1 MNTIVLNEPGRFSL
15 ISTEPPVEPEPGTA
29 LVRVR
34 RVGIC
39 GTDIHAYQ
47 GNQPFFT
54 YPRILGHELGVEVVE
69 VAGSPGN
76 IDGIRA
82 GDRCAVE
89 PYLSCG
95 TCVACRS
102 GKTNCCVRLEVL
114 GVHADGGMREL
125 IALPLTAL

>member
-47 GNQPFFT
+47 GNQPYFT
-54 YPRILGHELGVEVVE
+54 YPRILGHELGVEVVRTGANA
-69 VAGSPGN
+69 AGL
-76 IDGIRA
+76 RE
-82 GDRCAVE
+82 GDCCAVE
-89 PYLSCG
+89 PYLNCRD
-95 TCVACRS
+95 CIACRA
-102 GKTNCCVRLEVL
+102 GKT
-114 GVHADGGMREL
+114 
-125 IALPLTAL
+125 